1 MIKDKK
7 SNKEQ
12 SCNVKCI
19 SMKNMKSMEV
29 CNKTVSTGDINIC
42 GTHKKRKLLYLSDG
56 TILKNIENSDN
67 LNYSVCRNKLKFWE
81 IISSGIQLSKLNS
94 VYVPSTL
101 SKLRDEKVSYL
112 IEELKSTW
120 IVR

>member
-56 TILKNIENSDN
+56 TILKNIENQIVSD
-67 LNYSVCRNKLKFWE
+67 LRPPPLK
-81 IISSGIQLSKLNS
+81 
-94 VYVPSTL
+94 
-101 SKLRDEKVSYL
+101 
-112 IEELKSTW
+112 
-120 IVR
+120 IVRGYRLVLVVNLYIDNYYMESQF